1 MRQLNNWF
9 ETIDQ
14 TKSLEEQLKLLTERG
29 EFLSEYWTV
38 HYYHDNK
45 ELHHKIFKAKAAY
58 LLNEVDVEIFKKL
71 FGHKFVTSADK
82 LINTAS
88 KEENQML
95 INDVKKKNEDKI
107 FEQDDFGEF
116 VIQSSNKRID
126 LLDIV
131 KVILQFNETI
141 QSDLT

>member
-14 TKSLEEQLKLLTERG
+14 TKSLEEQLKLLKERG
-29 EFLSEYWTV
+29 EFLSENWTV
-38 HYYHDNK
+38 HYCHDNK

-58 LLNEVDVEIFKKL
+58 LLNEVDVEIFKKI
-71 FGHKFVTSADK
+71 FGHKFVTLADK
-82 LINTAS
+82 LINATS

-95 INDVKKKNEDKI
+95 INDIKKNEDKI